1 MTFSFF
7 CDSTRGEDRKFAYV
21 GKGIVQILEC
31 PKCKQ
36 KMLKIYTRGKTV
48 VSFSLA
54 EANETA
60 VCRNCGQK
68 IAYSVR
74 KIAKEDK

>member
-1 MTFSFF
+1 M
-7 CDSTRGEDRKFAYV
+7 RGIV
-21 GKGIVQILEC
+21 VQILEC

-48 VSFSLA
+48 VSFSL
-54 EANETA
+54 EDANETA
-60 VCRNCGQK
+60 ICRNCGQK

-74 KIAKEDK
+74 KSEKESK

>member
-1 MTFSFF
+1 LP
-7 CDSTRGEDRKFAYV
+7 DV

-48 VSFSLA
+48 VSFLLE

-60 VCRNCGQK
+60 KCRNCGQK
-68 IAYSVR
+68 IAYSVK
-74 KIAKEDK
+74 KIKEVE

>member
-1 MTFSFF
+1 LP
-7 CDSTRGEDRKFAYV
+7 KIV
-21 GKGIVQILEC
+21 GIWEVQILEC

-48 VSFSLA
+48 VSFSLE

-60 VCRNCGQK
+60 ICRNCGQK
-68 IAYSVR
+68 IAYSVK
-74 KIAKEDK
+74 KIKKESE

>member
-1 MTFSFF
+1 M
-7 CDSTRGEDRKFAYV
+7 
-21 GKGIVQILEC
+21 QILEC

-48 VSFSLA
+48 VSFSLE

-60 VCRNCGQK
+60 KCRNCGQK

-74 KIAKEDK
+74 KIYKEVE